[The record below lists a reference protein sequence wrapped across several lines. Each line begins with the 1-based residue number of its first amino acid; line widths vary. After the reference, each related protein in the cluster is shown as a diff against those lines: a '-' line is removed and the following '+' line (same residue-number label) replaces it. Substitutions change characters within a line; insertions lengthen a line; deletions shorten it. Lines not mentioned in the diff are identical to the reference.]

1 MACARY
7 GTSYSAVIVFAAV
20 LSVASGS
27 TVFFAMVP
35 GFFAI
40 SVKSRNICSVESA
53 AFGPSLLSGLILCN
67 GFLAAAHLVEDDVG
81 RGFPDEGLRFIVPV
95 RQPLINRSLQFAH
108 TKESAAA
115 DHSVGD
121 ESEKA
126 FHLIEPG
133 TTGRCEVKVEAPPP
147 FRLEPSLNSLAFMGG
162 IVVHDQM
169 HVLVRWHLFF
179 QLVEKFDELLG
190 AMARLATAN
199 HPAIQHVEGRA

>member
-1 MACARY
+1 MWNPQKN
-7 GTSYSAVIVFAAV
+7 
-20 LSVASGS
+20 LSGLAGGGKKDGVKDSGS
-27 TVFFAMVP
+27 INQQDIDNLRRVAD
-35 GFFAI
+35 AL
-40 SVKSRNICSVESA
+40 
-53 AFGPSLLSGLILCN
+53 PSLLAGLILGN

-81 RGFPDEGLRFIVPV
+81 GGFPDEGLRFIVPV

-133 TTGRCEVKVEAPPP
+133 TTGRCEVKVEAPPL
-147 FRLEPSLNSLAFMGG
+147 FRLEPSLNDLTFMGG

-169 HVLVRWHLFF
+169 HLLVRWHLFL
-179 QLVEKFDELLG
+179 QLVEKFDKLLG

-199 HPAIQHVEGRA
+199 HPPVQDVEGRE